1 MRKFLIIMLSIVCLM
16 TMAACGNQQSAVTE
30 TTIEVKR
37 NGSVVHTI
45 VEEFAEEYY
54 SLEDLTQ
61 EIHSACEAY
70 NAAAGKERVVTES
83 IELNDGILKVVM
95 CYEDVSDYSS
105 FNQVALF
112 SGTIQKA
119 IDSGYHLQ
127 VNLLPAD
134 GGEISI
140 GPKELYEM
148 KNAHLLILREAVNVI
163 VWDDVLYYTSNVME
177 TDDPERVMVMEQD
190 ALSYI
195 VFK

>member
-1 MRKFLIIMLSIVCLM
+1 
-16 TMAACGNQQSAVTE
+16 
-30 TTIEVKR
+30 
-37 NGSVVHTI
+37 
-45 VEEFAEEYY
+45 
-54 SLEDLTQ
+54 
-61 EIHSACEAY
+61 
-70 NAAAGKERVVTES
+70 
-83 IELNDGILKVVM
+83 
-95 CYEDVSDYSS
+95 
-105 FNQVALF
+105 
-112 SGTIQKA
+112 
-119 IDSGYHLQ
+119 